1 MAEFLFHIGGV
12 NKNFCEGRNVTMLKD
27 NKTYYIFR
35 HRVGVPSHL
44 DVCLADE
51 KNGSNF
57 IFQTKDAAQRCLE
70 KEFRNGRAFHDQK
83 YGYVKHYIQYFYN

>member
-1 MAEFLFHIGGV
+1 M
-12 NKNFCEGRNVTMLKD
+12 

-35 HRVGVPSHL
+35 HRVGVPRHL

-70 KEFRNGRAFHDQK
+70 KEFRKGRAFHDQK
-83 YGYVKHYIQYFYN
+83 YGYVKHYIRYFYSYAYGASQRPGLRSKTAEMRS

>member
-1 MAEFLFHIGGV
+1 M
-12 NKNFCEGRNVTMLKD
+12 

-51 KNGSNF
+51 KNGSFTVKRMRKSSFFRGGLFFLFHITGVNF
-57 IFQTKDAAQRCLE
+57 LRLFERRK
-70 KEFRNGRAFHDQK
+70 
-83 YGYVKHYIQYFYN
+83 

>member
-1 MAEFLFHIGGV
+1 M
-12 NKNFCEGRNVTMLKD
+12 

-35 HRVGVPSHL
+35 HRVGVPRHL

-57 IFQTKDAAQRCLE
+57 IFQTKDAAQRCPQKDHGDGDPFLNELE
-70 KEFRNGRAFHDQK
+70 GIISHSDSIGEAGLLTVLTTMAECNAEK
-83 YGYVKHYIQYFYN
+83 

>member
-1 MAEFLFHIGGV
+1 MV
-12 NKNFCEGRNVTMLKD
+12 NRNERYWKNKEERAAAAKNHLAYV
-27 NKTYYIFR
+27 YYIFR
-35 HRVGVPSHL
+35 HRVGVPRHL

-70 KEFRNGRAFHDQK
+70 KEFRKGRAFHDQK
-83 YGYVKHYIQYFYN
+83 YGYVKHYIRYFYS

>member
-1 MAEFLFHIGGV
+1 M
-12 NKNFCEGRNVTMLKD
+12 

-57 IFQTKDAAQRCLE
+57 IFQTNPDERRMRKSSF
-70 KEFRNGRAFHDQK
+70 FRGGLFFCF
-83 YGYVKHYIQYFYN
+83 ILLM